1 VTSIITPW
9 LNHPELIRDYE
20 QAVKGAQVIIIDNGS
35 DKASAN
41 AICEMVDRLNGIYI
55 HNAANKGYAAANNQG
70 LEAATREITIFLNND
85 ITASP
90 GWLDSLAKLEAGALY
105 GPSLGL
111 RYVDGVC
118 IPYLEGWCL
127 IGHTSDFRK
136 IGGWA
141 QDWDGL
147 YWEDNELCWRA
158 TRAGLSL
165 RPIGIPIQHMN
176 NYTSKDTPGAYDR
189 SDANR
194 ERFYEIVRRDRA
206 NSNRV

>member
-1 VTSIITPW
+1 MITIITPW
-9 LNHPELIRDYE
+9 LNHPELIPGYE
-20 QAVKGAQVIIIDNGS
+20 SVVQGAQVIIIDNGS
-35 DKASAN
+35 DEASAK
-41 AICEMVDRLNGIYI
+41 AIREMVERLKGIYI
-55 HNAANKGYAAANNQG
+55 RNAANKGYAAANNQG
-70 LEAATREITIFLNND
+70 LEAATGEVTIFLNND

-90 GWLDSLAKLEAGALY
+90 GWLIGIPELPAGALY
-105 GPSLGL
+105 GTSFII

-165 RPIGIPIQHMN
+165 RPIGIPIQHLN
-176 NYTSKDTPGAYDR
+176 NYTSKDTPGAYDK

-206 NSNRV
+206 ISNRV

>member
-1 VTSIITPW
+1 MTSIITPW

-55 HNAANKGYAAANNQG
+55 HNAANQGYAAANNQG

-85 ITASP
+85 IIASP

-118 IPYLEGWCL
+118 VPYLEGWCL
-127 IGHTSDFRK
+127 IGHTADFRR
-136 IGGWA
+136 IGGWNA
-141 QDWDGL
+141 NAFPGL

-158 TRAGLSL
+158 MRAGLSL
-165 RPIGIPIQHMN
+165 RQIELPIVHLS
-176 NYTSKDTPGAYDR
+176 NYTSKQTPGAYAESDR
-189 SDANR
+189 NR
-194 ERFYEIVRRDRA
+194 MVFEQIVRAGRCA
-206 NSNRV
+206 